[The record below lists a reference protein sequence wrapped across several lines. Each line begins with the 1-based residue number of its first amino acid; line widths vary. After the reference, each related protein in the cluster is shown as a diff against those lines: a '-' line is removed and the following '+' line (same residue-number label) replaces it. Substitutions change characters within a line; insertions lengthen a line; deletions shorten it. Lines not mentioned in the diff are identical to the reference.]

1 MSEPP
6 PPVRRR
12 PHFGLWLV
20 LLTFAWGAGTLLLFS
35 DGAVSLYVDMV
46 ALYVGAVVVGMA
58 ALVTLIA
65 GSVSRAG
72 NPPGAPRRW
81 LPLATTCLV
90 MAIVPSLCRYA
101 VPFSVRFSLSEQ
113 SLLAAVQHASSL
125 QVKPGWIGWFDV
137 RQVEFEDGTTLLA
150 TGVCA
155 VKARCGI
162 AYKADGR
169 PSPTERTA
177 YKAFRGPWW
186 LFEQRSP

>member
-1 MSEPP
+1 MSELT
-6 PPVRRR
+6 PPVRRQPR
-12 PHFGLWLV
+12 LGVWLV
-20 LLTFAWGAGTLLLFS
+20 LLTVAWGAGTLLLFS

-46 ALYVGAVVVGMA
+46 ALYVGAVVVGTA

-65 GSVSRAG
+65 GSVSRPG

-81 LPLATTCLV
+81 LPLAITGLV

-113 SLLAAVQHASSL
+113 SLLAAVQQASSSE
-125 QVKPGWIGWFDV
+125 VKPGWIGWFDV
-137 RQVEFEDGTTLLA
+137 RHVAFEGGTMHLT

-155 VKARCGI
+155 VNARCGI

-186 LFEQRSP
+186 LFEQR